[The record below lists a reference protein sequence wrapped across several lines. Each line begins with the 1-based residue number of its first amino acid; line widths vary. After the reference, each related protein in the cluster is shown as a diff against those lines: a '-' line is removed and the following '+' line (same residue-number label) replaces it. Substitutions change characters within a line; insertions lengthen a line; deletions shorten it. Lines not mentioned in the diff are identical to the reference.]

1 MYIAGRQVEECV
13 RHIGTAID
21 IEGPISLVPVAIIH
35 GTLALHVL
43 HLDVALVAQPHRGAQ
58 AEPEGGAAG
67 PGGERDGGVGTVHG
81 DGGAHGAQVE
91 VAVDQETDPET
102 DGSEDDTD
110 LYP

>member
-1 MYIAGRQVEECV
+1 MV
-13 RHIGTAID
+13 
-21 IEGPISLVPVAIIH
+21 SVAVIH
-35 GTLALHVL
+35 WTRGLHVL
-43 HLDVALVAQPHRGAQ
+43 HVNGALVSEANQSTKI
-58 AEPEGGAAG
+58 EPQGGAAG

>member
-1 MYIAGRQVEECV
+1 MYIAGRQVEKCV

-21 IEGPISLVPVAIIH
+21 IESSVSLVPVAIIH

-67 PGGERDGGVGTVHG
+67 PGGEGDGGVWTPEVDLGT
-81 DGGAHGAQVE
+81 GGAEVE
-91 VAVDQETDPET
+91 VAV
-102 DGSEDDTD
+102 EDERE
-110 LYP
+110 PG